1 MKLFIQTVIL
11 SLFIS
16 ISALA
21 QASSESEVE
30 KSMSSL
36 STAII
41 AADQNMLDSLTL
53 SELIYGHSDDRIQ
66 NIWPTPCCGHIPDAT

>member
-11 SLFIS
+11 SFFIS

-41 AADQNMLDSLTL
+41 AADQNMLDLL
-53 SELIYGHSDDRIQ
+53 GLV
-66 NIWPTPCCGHIPDAT
+66 